1 MDNYLQTVPYFMEW
15 MDMFQTTDMFGWV
28 EVEILAEDKVNY
40 LLFTKSET
48 NHFEFKHEKR
58 PFSSRGRSHM
68 LLKVCVKG
76 SSSDEDVDE
85 IEIINKMRETK
96 RRYPHVRVNIQ
107 FPHMTDEEMD
117 DTENDLNNTESI
129 FQT

>member
-1 MDNYLQTVPYFMEW
+1 
-15 MDMFQTTDMFGWV
+15 
-28 EVEILAEDKVNY
+28 
-40 LLFTKSET
+40 
-48 NHFEFKHEKR
+48 
-58 PFSSRGRSHM
+58 M

-96 RRYPHVRVNIQ
+96 RRYPNVRVNIQ

-117 DTENDLNNTESI
+117 DTENDLNNVESI
-129 FQT
+129 FQS